1 MMPAAATAAPA
12 MSTQRNQPRTSP
24 VSRPAPRNGS
34 SARRLA
40 ICSRSSIEPQFDRVE
55 PMLTNMMRLLTPT
68 KMHANVTFCGRISA
82 GEVMP
87 LSHHVAPTVAPSGLS
102 LADGQFVGIGFA
114 VDEDRVTVADVTGEQ
129 RPCQAVTDR
138 LLDEPAQRAGA
149 VCRVPAG
156 ERKPL
161 ASGIGHLE
169 GDPSGLQPC
178 AESSELQIDDVRQFV
193 RPERIKHDDLIEPVE
208 A

>member
-1 MMPAAATAAPA
+1 MANAAGRMPQMPPARKRRLARPHMKVRMIREGWCPLAVQIARMIPVAATAAPA
-12 MSTQRNQPRTSP
+12 MSTHRSQPKASP
-24 VSRPAPRNGS
+24 VSNPAPRNGS

-40 ICSRSSIEPQFDRVE
+40 ICSLSSIEPQFDKVE
-55 PMLTNMMRLLTPT
+55 PMLNNMMRLLTPT

-82 GEVMP
+82 GEVIP

-149 VCRVPAG
+149 VCRVC
-156 ERKPL
+156 L
-161 ASGIGHLE
+161 LY
-169 GDPSGLQPC
+169 
-178 AESSELQIDDVRQFV
+178 
-193 RPERIKHDDLIEPVE
+193 
-208 A
+208 